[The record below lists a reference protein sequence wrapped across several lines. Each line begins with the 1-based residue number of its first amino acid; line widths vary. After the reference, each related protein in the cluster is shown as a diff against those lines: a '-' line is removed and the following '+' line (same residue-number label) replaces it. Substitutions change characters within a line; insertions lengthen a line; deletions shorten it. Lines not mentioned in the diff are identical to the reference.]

1 MAPYKFY
8 IGTKVFFGRNII
20 REHKSELSRYG
31 KKAMIVTGKAS
42 ARSCGAL
49 KDIEEALKELTLEYM
64 VYDRVENNPSLEN
77 VSEGGKAARDF
88 GADLIIGIGGGSPL
102 DAAKAVAV
110 LAVNT
115 MDPVELYKN
124 TFHNKPLPVIAIPTT
139 AGTGSEVTPYSIL
152 TRKDVQMKMSFGNE
166 ETFPKLAFLDPLY
179 TERLPRNVTVDT
191 AVDAFSHAVEG
202 YLSRRSMPLSDV
214 LAVEA
219 IKIFGRYLKPLLEN
233 SIDIDIREKLLF
245 MSMLSGIVISHTGT
259 TIVHGMGYALT
270 YFKNIP
276 HGRANGLLMEEYFK
290 FNYENAKGKI
300 DNIIHALG
308 LRSISEFGE
317 KMNLLL
323 KERVILTDAEMS
335 IYASMTMKQR
345 STLNN
350 PRSVEE
356 KDVVGIFKHDN
367 HIKGTSEHS
376 SI

>member
-202 YLSRRSMPLSDV
+202 YLSRRSMPLSDI

>member
-1 MAPYKFY
+1 MAPFKFY

-31 KKAMIVTGKAS
+31 KKAMIVTGKTS

-49 KDIEEALKELTLEYM
+49 KNIEEALKELTIEYM

-110 LAVNT
+110 LAANT

-202 YLSRRSMPLSDV
+202 YLSRRSMPLSDI

-219 IKIFGRYLKPLLEN
+219 IKIFGRNLKPLLEN

-259 TIVHGMGYALT
+259 TIVHGMGYTLT

-290 FNYENAKGKI
+290 FNYEDAKGKI

-356 KDVVGIFKHDN
+356 KDVVGIFKHACG
-367 HIKGTSEHS
+367 K
-376 SI
+376 